1 MMVLRVVCHCGG
13 RGRTL
18 LTRNISSVL
27 KRGLAGVALAGVG
40 VLPLSG
46 AAHASTAASSTWD
59 KLAQCESG
67 GNWHIDTGNGYQ
79 GGLQFSPSTWK
90 AYGGTGSAA
99 DASKAEQI
107 RIAQKVQ
114 QSQGWGAWPSCSQQ
128 LGLNS
133 STSTGAGDSSE
144 QRQQPK
150 QHTDK
155 APRDRTAPPTTKSP
169 DTGTPPTTGKTYTV
183 QPGDTLASIAQP
195 RSIIWHKLYDAN
207 RDRIQDPNQIFVG
220 QVLRLP
226 A

>member
-1 MMVLRVVCHCGG
+1 MGGVSCGG
-13 RGRTL
+13 GGRIH

-27 KRGLAGVALAGVG
+27 KRGLAGVALAGAG
-40 VLPLSG
+40 VLTLGG
-46 AAHASTAASSTWD
+46 AAHAAPASTSTWD

-107 RIAQKVQ
+107 RVAQKVQ
-114 QSQGWGAWPSCSQQ
+114 QSQGWSAWPSCSQQ
-128 LGLNS
+128 LGLNG
-133 STSTGAGDSSE
+133 STSTDSGNTNDSGNT
-144 QRQQPK
+144 QQPK
-150 QHTDK
+150 QSTDQ
-155 APRDRTAPPTTKSP
+155 APKKNA
-169 DTGTPPTTGKTYTV
+169 TPPSSGSKSTTPTSGKTYTV